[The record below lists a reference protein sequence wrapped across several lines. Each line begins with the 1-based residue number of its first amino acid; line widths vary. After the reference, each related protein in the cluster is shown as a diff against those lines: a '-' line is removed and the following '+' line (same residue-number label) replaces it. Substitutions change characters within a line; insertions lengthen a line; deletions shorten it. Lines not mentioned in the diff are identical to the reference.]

1 MLVSNQGSIT
11 RWLGRL
17 KGGDADAVQP
27 LWEAYFRRLVDVA
40 ELRLNGVPKRVADE
54 EDVALS
60 AFYSFCR
67 GARLGNFPRLTDR
80 HNLWPLR
87 VAITAHKCVD
97 LGRRQTRQ
105 KRGGDEAVADVDPHV
120 LICTEPSPE
129 CVAQLNDQ
137 LDQLLASLDQGGDPD
152 LRLIALGRMAG
163 DDVPTIANR
172 LGCARRTVERK
183 LALIARQWE
192 TEAQP

>member
-11 RWLGRL
+11 RWLGQL

-27 LWEAYFRRLVDVA
+27 LWEAYFHRLVDLA

-67 GARLGNFPRLTDR
+67 GARQGNFPQLADR
-80 HNLWPLR
+80 HNLWPLL

-97 LGRRQTRQ
+97 LIRRQTRH
-105 KRGGDEAVADVDPHV
+105 KRGGVDGFAEVNFDV
-120 LICTEPSPE
+120 LISTEPSPE
-129 CVAQLNDQ
+129 FVAQLNDQ
-137 LDQLLASLDQGGDPD
+137 LDHLLASLDHSGDPD
-152 LRLIALGRMAG
+152 LRQIALGRMAG
-163 DDVPTIANR
+163 DDVPTIADR

-183 LALIARQWE
+183 LVLIARQWE